1 VGHQSEVGRGGQA
14 RRIERRSFGE
24 FLTVTRAVAQ
34 ARRMSSSDVPAPKK
48 KLPVVKLAVLAV
60 VLLAAAVLVLLYV
73 NVPALIDRTMAV
85 IRGVGPVTFF
95 AAMAVLPAFAVPMSF
110 FTIPAGEAFGLRFG
124 LGGVIAIALVIL
136 AVNLALTYWV
146 ARYALRPALTGLL
159 KRYGYSVP
167 RVTADNALAIT
178 LVVRLTPGPPYAVQ
192 GYLLGIAEVSFGLY
206 MIASWL
212 CQAPYAVGFIVLGQ
226 GLLKGNFMLAAKG
239 LGVIVVAVI
248 LVQWLRKKFAKRES

>member
-1 VGHQSEVGRGGQA
+1 
-14 RRIERRSFGE
+14 
-24 FLTVTRAVAQ
+24 
-34 ARRMSSSDVPAPKK
+34 MSSPEVVVGKK
-48 KLPVVKLAVLAV
+48 KLPVVKLAVAAV
-60 VLLAAAVLVLLYV
+60 VLLVGAGMLLRGV
-73 NVPALIDRTMAV
+73 DVPALIDRAMAM

-95 AAMAVLPAFAVPMSF
+95 SAMMVLPAFAVPMSLF
-110 FTIPAGEAFGLRFG
+110 MIPAGEAFSPRFG
-124 LGGVIAIALVIL
+124 LGGVIAISLVIL

-167 RVTADNALAIT
+167 RVTKDNALTVT
-178 LVVRLTPGPPYAVQ
+178 LVMRLTPGPPYAVQ
-192 GYLLGIAEVSFGLY
+192 GYVLGIAEVPFGLY

-212 CQAPYAVGFIVLGQ
+212 CQAPYCVGFIVLGQ

-248 LVQWLRKKFAKRES
+248 LVQWLRKKYGKRES